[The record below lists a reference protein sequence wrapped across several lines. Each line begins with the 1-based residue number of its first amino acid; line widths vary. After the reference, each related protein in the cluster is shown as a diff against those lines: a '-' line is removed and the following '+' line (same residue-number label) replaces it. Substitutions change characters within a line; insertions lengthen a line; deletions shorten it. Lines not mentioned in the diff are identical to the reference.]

1 MGEEPKRALYQ
12 YLLSIH
18 SVRTEDIPLKV
29 GEFITGIR
37 RALGAASKVIE
48 KLILK
53 RLYEKIG
60 STFHESQ
67 GLGFADYV
75 EEARQMFSV
84 QSSTSIDAESGATR
98 SKKGE
103 ISG

>member
-18 SVRTEDIPLKV
+18 SLRTEDIPTKI
-29 GEFITGIR
+29 GQFTAGMR
-37 RALGAASKVIE
+37 RALGAASRVIE

-53 RLYEKIG
+53 HLYEKIG

-67 GLGFADYV
+67 GLEFADYV

-84 QSSTSIDAESGATR
+84 QSSSLENESGTDR
-98 SKKGE
+98 SKKGQF
-103 ISG
+103 SS